1 MTMANINSTKISG
14 FLYYDK
20 NINITAT
27 QISSITASKIQNEQ
41 NLETDL
47 FIEKMVK
54 EKGSYFVY
62 YIYTR

>member
-20 NINITAT
+20 NINITVT

-41 NLETDL
+41 NFETDL
-47 FIEKMVK
+47 LIEKW
-54 EKGSYFVY
+54 
-62 YIYTR
+62 